1 MIVRG
6 PRPTERFYL
15 LRREIAEDRRLSW
28 AARGM
33 LVHLLVKPDS
43 WRVSVQAL
51 VNETADAGL
60 SSGRDAVYRILREL
74 QDAGYL
80 SRGQT
85 KSEGGSFEAMD
96 YIVSEIPN
104 APLTENPEAAPR
116 PGLPLTGLPCTADPI
131 QASTKSKQGLRKAAS
146 GADAPIV
153 DLLGNEINEQSKAS
167 GNDLQCPVDQIVA
180 TYHELMP
187 DNPRVKVLHDG
198 RRKAIAARWREASKL
213 DCKPFGYSTVEAGL
227 NAWRA
232 FFTVCAQSEF
242 LTGKARPKPGYKR
255 FRADIDFLTSP
266 QAFAKCLEGKYQQDA
281 EEQQDGSWSASREGI
296 EAKAS
301 ELGIVPKVG
310 ESYSS
315 LRDRCEAEL
324 RRPCQ
329 DRPSRATTG
338 GRYEH
343 ARQGSEPH
351 RHGAPR

>member
-85 KSEGGSFEAMD
+85 KSDDGSFEAMD

-116 PGLPLTGLPCTADPI
+116 TGLPLTGLPCTADPT
-131 QASTKSKQGLRKAAS
+131 QAKNQYKQGLRKAPK
-146 GADAPIV
+146 GADAPPV
-153 DLLGNEINEQSKAS
+153 DLLGNEIVESVS
-167 GNDLQCPVDQIVA
+167 DLACPVDEIVA
-180 TYHELMP
+180 AYHELMP
-187 DNPRVKVLHDG
+187 DNPRVKAVHGD

-213 DCKPFGYSTVEAGL
+213 DCKPFGYSTVDDGL
-227 NAWRA
+227 RAWRK
-232 FFTVCAQSEF
+232 FFAVCARSAF
-242 LTGKARPKPGYKR
+242 LTGKATPKPGCKR

-266 QAFAKCLEGKYQQDA
+266 SGFTKCLEGKYQQDV

-296 EAKAS
+296 EAKAA

-310 ESYSS
+310 ESYSL

-329 DRPSRATTG
+329 ARPSRASTG
-338 GRYEH
+338 GGYEH
-343 ARQGSEPH
+343 V
-351 RHGAPR
+351 RHEFDATQREKAA

>member
-1 MIVRG
+1 MIVRA

-85 KSEGGSFEAMD
+85 KSDDGSFEAMD

-104 APLTENPEAAPR
+104 SPLTEKPEAAPLTD
-116 PGLPLTGLPCTADPI
+116 LPLTGLPCTADPI

-146 GADAPIV
+146 GAVAPVV
-153 DLLGNEINEQSKAS
+153 DLLGNQIHEQSKAS

-180 TYHELMP
+180 AYHELMP
-187 DNPRVKVLHDG
+187 ENPRVKVLHDG

-242 LTGKARPKPGYKR
+242 LTGKAKPKPGYKR
-255 FRADIDFLTSP
+255 FRADIDFLMSP
-266 QAFAKCLEGKYQQDA
+266 EAFAKCLEGKYRHDA
-281 EEQQDGSWSASREGI
+281 EEQQRESWTTSFEGI
-296 EAKAS
+296 ESKAE
-301 ELGIVPKVG
+301 ELGIVPEAG
-310 ESYSS
+310 ENYYS
-315 LRDRCEAEL
+315 LRDRCEKEL
-324 RRPCQ
+324 RRRRQ
-329 DRPSRATTG
+329 
-338 GRYEH
+338 GRGAVAAAAANHEH
-343 ARQGSEPH
+343 ARHGSESH
-351 RHGAPR
+351 RHGASR

>member
-33 LVHLLVKPDS
+33 LVNLLVKPDS

-85 KSEGGSFEAMD
+85 KSDDGSFEAMD

-116 PGLPLTGLPCTADPI
+116 TGLPLTGLPCTADPT
-131 QASTKSKQGLRKAAS
+131 QAKNQYKQGLRKAPK
-146 GADAPIV
+146 GADAPPV
-153 DLLGNEINEQSKAS
+153 DLLGNEIVESVS
-167 GNDLQCPVDQIVA
+167 DLACPVDEIVA
-180 TYHELMP
+180 AYHELMP
-187 DNPRVKVLHDG
+187 DNPRVKAVHGD

-213 DCKPFGYSTVEAGL
+213 DCKPFGYSTVDDGL
-227 NAWRA
+227 RAWRK
-232 FFTVCAQSEF
+232 FFAVCARSAF
-242 LTGKARPKPGYKR
+242 LTGKATPKPGCKR

-266 QAFAKCLEGKYQQDA
+266 SGFTKCLEGKYQQDV

-296 EAKAS
+296 EAKAA

-329 DRPSRATTG
+329 ARPSRTSTG
-338 GRYEH
+338 GGYEH
-343 ARQGSEPH
+343 V
-351 RHGAPR
+351 RHEFDATQREKAA

>member
-51 VNETADAGL
+51 VNETANAGL

-85 KSEGGSFEAMD
+85 KSDDGSFEAMD

-116 PGLPLTGLPCTADPI
+116 TGLPLTGLPCTADPT
-131 QASTKSKQGLRKAAS
+131 QAKNQYKQGLRKAPK
-146 GADAPIV
+146 GADAPPV
-153 DLLGNEINEQSKAS
+153 DLLGNEIVESVS
-167 GNDLQCPVDQIVA
+167 DLACPVDEIVA
-180 TYHELMP
+180 AYHELMP
-187 DNPRVKVLHDG
+187 DNPRVKAVHGD

-213 DCKPFGYSTVEAGL
+213 DCKPFGYSTVDDGL
-227 NAWRA
+227 RAWRK
-232 FFTVCAQSEF
+232 FFAVCARSAF
-242 LTGKARPKPGYKR
+242 LTGKATPKPGCKR

-266 QAFAKCLEGKYQQDA
+266 SSFTKCLEGKYQQDV

-296 EAKAS
+296 EAKAA

-329 DRPSRATTG
+329 ARPSRTSTG
-338 GRYEH
+338 GGYEH
-343 ARQGSEPH
+343 V
-351 RHGAPR
+351 RHEFDATQREKAA

>member
-85 KSEGGSFEAMD
+85 KSDGGSFEAMD

-104 APLTENPEAAPR
+104 APLTEKPEAAPLT
-116 PGLPLTGLPCTADPI
+116 GLPLTGLPCTADPT
-131 QASTKSKQGLRKAAS
+131 QASTESKQVLKEAPR
-146 GADAPIV
+146 GADAPPV
-153 DLLGNEINEQSKAS
+153 DLLGNEIVVPANAS
-167 GNDLQCPVDQIVA
+167 SIELQCPVDQIVA
-180 TYHELMP
+180 AYHELMP
-187 DNPRVKVLHDG
+187 DNPRIKVLHDG
-198 RRKAIAARWREASKL
+198 RRKAIAARWREAAKL
-213 DCKPFGYSTVEAGL
+213 ECKPFGYSTVEDGL
-227 NAWRA
+227 RAWRS
-232 FFTVCAQSEF
+232 FLTVCAQSDF
-242 LTGKARPKPGYKR
+242 LTGKATPKPGCKR

-266 QAFAKCLEGKYQQDA
+266 SGFAKCVEGKYQQDA
-281 EEQQDGSWSASREGI
+281 EEQQDGSWGASREGI
-296 EAKAS
+296 ESKAA

-329 DRPSRATTG
+329 ARPSRASTG
-338 GRYEH
+338 GGYEH
-343 ARQGSEPH
+343 V
-351 RHGAPR
+351 RHEFDATQREKAA